1 MTAEQELQL
10 ICSLIVLLHLF
21 TLLRFL
27 RKPRKLS
34 RVFWGVMIILCVP
47 VVGALIY
54 LFDFTSE

>member
-10 ICSLIVLLHLF
+10 ICSMIVLLHLF
-21 TLLRFL
+21 TLLRFV

-34 RVFWGVMIILCVP
+34 RVFLGVMIILCVP

-54 LFDFTSE
+54 LFDFSSE